1 MKREELTFNLDDH
14 FLGSSFTWTCSMSG
28 TQFASVRGVEGP
40 DDSIS
45 LTVVSGMMA
54 RGVIT
59 GVSVMLVA
67 IVLVLEPQTE
77 RPSHPR

>member
-1 MKREELTFNLDDH
+1 
-14 FLGSSFTWTCSMSG
+14 MSG
-28 TQFASVRGVEGP
+28 TQLASVRGVEGP

-67 IVLVLEPQTE
+67 IVSVLEPQTE
-77 RPSHPR
+77 RPSHSR